1 MESFSKRAHDSRDSG
16 RGTGEIFGL
25 SLGGSV
31 VEMGVAAQDMFIF
44 RVEGTG
50 VLKVEDVVM
59 KALDR
64 LVTKLRNLQE
74 ALPQQDDGAA

>member
-1 MESFSKRAHDSRDSG
+1 
-16 RGTGEIFGL
+16 
-25 SLGGSV
+25 
-31 VEMGVAAQDMFIF
+31 MGVAAQDMFIF